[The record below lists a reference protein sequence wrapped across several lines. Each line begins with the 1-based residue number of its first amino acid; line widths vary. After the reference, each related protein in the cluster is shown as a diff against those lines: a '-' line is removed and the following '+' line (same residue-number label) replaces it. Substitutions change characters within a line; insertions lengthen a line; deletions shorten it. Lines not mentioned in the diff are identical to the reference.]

1 MSFKECNLKKLIRF
15 LDFKTILYRRK
26 HYHYKMTSSEL
37 CNLDNFLSYSYNFE
51 NIWNS
56 NSYCLI
62 LYTVKYFFEYVWDI
76 WYVIW

>member
-51 NIWNS
+51 NI
-56 NSYCLI
+56 
-62 LYTVKYFFEYVWDI
+62 
-76 WYVIW
+76 